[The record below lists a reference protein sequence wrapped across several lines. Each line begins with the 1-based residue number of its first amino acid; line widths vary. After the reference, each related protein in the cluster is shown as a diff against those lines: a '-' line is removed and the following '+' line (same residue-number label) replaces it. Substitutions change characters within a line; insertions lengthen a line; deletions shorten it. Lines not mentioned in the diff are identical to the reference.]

1 MKLIEKNLLVGE
13 LFLKMQILLQEMELP
28 NFYLSFSMSGMKP
41 RKKEK
46 LLSKKSPLTL
56 ILLMETLA
64 TAWQEQ
70 NTR

>member
-28 NFYLSFSMSGMKP
+28 SFYLSFSMSGMNLQ
-41 RKKEK
+41 KKEK